1 MYQVSTDLCMK
12 YPVLVYFQNKDRV
25 LGPFNV
31 IPIEIALQFK
41 KGELH
46 QLEIRKNVVQLPC

>member
-1 MYQVSTDLCMK
+1 MK